1 MHLTQASDFIARY
14 AMYSYT
20 TEVKGMPE
28 AKAYKQMVETFV
40 NYDQP
45 LNKYLQYGNDIGLLF
60 FVKYWVRIQRSAI
73 NLAKE
78 KPLNIGLLFIANG
91 MLDLDFES
99 IFESSVLT
107 GNFFPTEGG
116 PLKVLGEV
124 VIFPGLEILAGEG
137 LSIG

>member
-1 MHLTQASDFIARY
+1 
-14 AMYSYT
+14 
-20 TEVKGMPE
+20 
-28 AKAYKQMVETFV
+28 
-40 NYDQP
+40 
-45 LNKYLQYGNDIGLLF
+45 
-60 FVKYWVRIQRSAI
+60 
-73 NLAKE
+73 
-78 KPLNIGLLFIANG
+78 LNIGLLFIANG

-124 VIFPGLEILAGEG
+124 AIFPGLEILAGEG